1 MYICKIYTTIKQ
13 GYIVSSWRAETHGGM
28 GMNFI
33 YFSCLFSFQSPV
45 LLCVRKE
52 TKRFSDSG
60 ALARAA
66 EHHGG
71 ENLVIH
77 ASEKFW

>member
-1 MYICKIYTTIKQ
+1 MESRNTLGHEHELDLFFMFIF
-13 GYIVSSWRAETHGGM
+13 VSKSRST
-28 GMNFI
+28 
-33 YFSCLFSFQSPV
+33 L
-45 LLCVRKE
+45 VREE

-66 EHHGG
+66 KHHGE